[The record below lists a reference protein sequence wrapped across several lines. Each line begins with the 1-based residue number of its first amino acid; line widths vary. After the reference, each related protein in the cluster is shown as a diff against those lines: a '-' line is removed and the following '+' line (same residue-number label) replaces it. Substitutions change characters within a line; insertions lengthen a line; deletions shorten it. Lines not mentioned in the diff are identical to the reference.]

1 MALAE
6 AWLRL
11 QYGKSRVKSPPVCPE
26 ELFDAINDYDI
37 SEAINA
43 INEAISDGFRCWRN
57 RNYLV
62 PYWGQWGIRV
72 GHVLVL
78 YMFDKFY
85 KVYLFV
91 TFMKI
96 SSS

>member
-1 MALAE
+1 MA
-6 AWLRL
+6 
-11 QYGKSRVKSPPVCPE
+11 
-26 ELFDAINDYDI
+26 
-37 SEAINA
+37 
-43 INEAISDGFRCWRN
+43 RCWRS

-78 YMFDKFY
+78 YIFDKFY
-85 KVYLFV
+85 KVYLCV

-96 SSS
+96 SYS